1 MAQRLAGIAW
11 ILGSLLFLMG
21 AFSPIAS
28 RFFTEPDPQ
37 RRLKILEADLA
48 AWTSTSVLFGV
59 GAAVAAVG
67 FVPFAWHIRRSQGA
81 GVTSFASYLAA
92 GAAGVSLVSAAFG
105 YYRWAVSPPQEWVLD
120 TTVPWTAYANVVLTQ
135 IALLITGVVL
145 LRAGCPRWFG
155 WTVLVATSLTVI
167 TLILVRN
174 FPPLLFYFI
183 MLFMGIAMAALP
195 TADQAVPAVAASDLV
210 PVEGWDPLTRIC
222 PSCGKKVAADRKS
235 RCNHCGAPFVVRR
248 ASPPQ
253 EGRS

>member
-1 MAQRLAGIAW
+1 MAQRLAGIAL

-37 RRLKILEADLA
+37 IRLKILEADLA

-67 FVPFAWHIRRSQGA
+67 FVLFAWHIRRSQGA
-81 GVTSFASYLAA
+81 GVTFASYLAA
-92 GAAGVSLVSAAFG
+92 GAAGVSLVSAAVG
-105 YYRWAVSPPQEWVLD
+105 YYRWAVRPPQEWVLD
-120 TTVPWTAYANVVLTQ
+120 TTVPWTVYAGVVLMQ

-145 LRAGCPRWFG
+145 LRAGYPRWFG

-183 MLFMGIAMAALP
+183 MLFMGITMAALR
-195 TADQAVPAVAASDLV
+195 TTDQAVPALPGSDLV
-210 PVEGWDPLTRIC
+210 PGEGWDPLTRIC

-235 RCNHCGAPFVVRR
+235 RFNHCGEPFVVRR

-253 EGRS
+253 